1 MNSLIPPTMQWSCL
15 QLQTTN
21 HCYCNVLDIATL
33 WLFSM
38 ASSSLII
45 PRACF
50 KIGFELWIYNH
61 IIEVFLL
68 WFFIF
73 CRLEISGSSITIA
86 KLLVYFQV
94 NLEQHVTM
102 SGTFPPHGSCSMNH
116 YEWVYCLIGTQIKGC
131 ATTKMTRA
139 TRWQCP
145 RLRCCYKMKWKEII
159 SKENSLLHKATSNI
173 GKRY

>member
-1 MNSLIPPTMQWSCL
+1 MLLHFNKYIIILLLLNVIPPTMQWSCL

-38 ASSSLII
+38 EFSSLII

-61 IIEVFLL
+61 IIEVLLL
-68 WFFIF
+68 WFFIVY
-73 CRLEISGSSITIA
+73 RLKISWSSITTA

-94 NLEQHVTM
+94 NLQQHVTM
-102 SGTFPPHGSCSMNH
+102 SGT
-116 YEWVYCLIGTQIKGC
+116 W
-131 ATTKMTRA
+131 
-139 TRWQCP
+139 
-145 RLRCCYKMKWKEII
+145 
-159 SKENSLLHKATSNI
+159 LLFIFNNVGNQTL
-173 GKRY
+173 